1 MAHLPPTVQCILFL
15 RFGIVYAT
23 QLFDNLTFVT
33 SVSCFYKNMQQLSWN
48 RLWVSLLALL
58 ETLPIYS
65 ISFKEFDVVT
75 CEVSS
80 VPEMWCWSP
89 CCLVSRSQVP
99 TNCILRARCAA
110 WMPASHHLPED
121 VSNARSSSIF
131 HDNR

>member
-48 RLWVSLLALL
+48 RFWVSLLALL

-65 ISFKEFDVVT
+65 ININSLQRGWAALRWTAEGCFQF
-75 CEVSS
+75 
-80 VPEMWCWSP
+80 PL
-89 CCLVSRSQVP
+89 LVGVKK
-99 TNCILRARCAA
+99 
-110 WMPASHHLPED
+110 
-121 VSNARSSSIF
+121 
-131 HDNR
+131 